1 MTASSIN
8 TEAKAQF
15 CHHAGNLSYMSDLSQ
30 YTSLRVG
37 GPAKKIVQ
45 VSNEAEIIAAIEA
58 AGDSPI
64 LIMGGG
70 TNLLIADKGFEGTVI
85 RISNNSVESEVD
97 ACSGATLTIG
107 AGENWDDFVK
117 STIDHGF
124 AGLETLSGIPGTVG
138 AAPIQNIGAY
148 GHEVSE
154 FITRVRT
161 YDRQAREIKT
171 FTNRECEFSYR
182 NSHFKSHPGRYVVLN
197 VAFQIRIGEFS
208 DPITYL
214 ELAKKLEVELGDKAP
229 AVATREA
236 VLALRASK
244 GMLLS
249 EDDHDSWSAGSFFT
263 NPIISQQAADALAN
277 AAPKWPLTDGRV
289 KVSAAWLI
297 ENAGIHKGDKIGGAR
312 ISSKHVLALT
322 NSGDATAADI
332 AQLAKRARDLV
343 KEVFGIT
350 LEAEVNLIGIEI

>member
-1 MTASSIN
+1 MT
-8 TEAKAQF
+8 E
-15 CHHAGNLSYMSDLSQ
+15 LSK

-37 GPAKKIVQ
+37 GPATKIVQ
-45 VSNEAEIIAAIEA
+45 VSTEAQIIAAIEE
-58 AGDSPI
+58 AGDTPI

-70 TNLLIADKGFEGTVI
+70 TNVLIADKGFEGTVI
-85 RISNNSVESEVD
+85 RISNNSVQAEVD

-107 AGENWDDFVK
+107 AGEDWDVFVQT
-117 STIDHGF
+117 TINSGF

-161 YDRQAREIKT
+161 YDRELKEIYT
-171 FTNRECEFSYR
+171 FTNSQCEFTYR
-182 NSHFKSHPGRYVVLN
+182 NSYFKAHPGRYVVLD
-197 VAFQIRIGEFS
+197 VQFQLRIGEFS
-208 DPITYL
+208 APITYL
-214 ELAKKLEVELGDKAP
+214 ELSKKLGIEPGDKATV
-229 AVATREA
+229 AATRAA
-236 VLALRASK
+236 VLELRASK

-249 EDDHDSWSAGSFFT
+249 PDDHDSWSAGSFFT
-263 NPIISQQAADALAN
+263 NPIISQQAADGLPD
-277 AAPKWPLTDGRV
+277 AAPKWPLNDGRV
-289 KVSAAWLI
+289 KISAAWLI
-297 ENAGIHKGDKIGGAR
+297 ENAGMHKGDEVGGAR
-312 ISSKHVLALT
+312 ISTKHVLALT

-332 AQLAKRARDLV
+332 AELAKRARNQV